1 MSSAVRNSVRRALSM
16 SLVLLGVLAM
26 APALA
31 QAGVGAGTTV
41 SFPNDVTVGQTG
53 LDGFITLTNLN
64 SDNETPLTNSV
75 CNFGDIA
82 PPCGDVIPGGGGI
95 LPERGITLVPS
106 CGLLAGGACQT
117 TDPGVFAIT
126 NAVGRATGNTLSCI
140 NRAFTIFE
148 YSPGRLRLTP
158 TDGGRVLLPGAG
170 ATCIIDFD
178 IAVLK
183 TPTID
188 QKPSTPGCRRPRRPT
203 IASTWVRAIPHPMR

>member
-1 MSSAVRNSVRRALSM
+1 MFSVAMGSIRRVLSV

-41 SFPNDVTVGQTG
+41 SFPNDVAVGQTG

-64 SDNETPLTNSV
+64 SDDETLLTNSV

-95 LPERGITLVPS
+95 AAERGITLVPS
-106 CGLLAGGACQT
+106 CGLLAGGSCQT

-126 NAVGRATGNTLSCI
+126 NAVGRAVGNTLSCI
-140 NRAFTIFE
+140 NRAFTI
-148 YSPGRLRLTP
+148 S
-158 TDGGRVLLPGAG
+158 
-170 ATCIIDFD
+170 
-178 IAVLK
+178 
-183 TPTID
+183 
-188 QKPSTPGCRRPRRPT
+188 ST
-203 IASTWVRAIPHPMR
+203 ARAACA